1 MRRIVGGNGQNPM
14 VGFGPQAT
22 NVPQAILADAHVIEK
37 ANSTNKQA
45 AHLFFRTGIFTFS
58 SNLVLFSSQPLS
70 LFLSP
75 LSSQRGPSLSR
86 VLLLSPPTC
95 SNGSS
100 FILVILYCN
109 CT

>member
-22 NVPQAILADAHVIEK
+22 KVPQAILADAHVIEK

-70 LFLSP
+70 LSFFLPSHPNGDPPFRESSFSP
-75 LSSQRGPSLSR
+75 LRPAAMG
-86 VLLLSPPTC
+86 VV
-95 SNGSS
+95 S
-100 FILVILYCN
+100 F
-109 CT
+109 